1 MNVLA
6 AGVSSFHV
14 HANDNNKDNNN
25 NYEKHLKNNKSI
37 DAIITNIM

>member
-25 NYEKHLKNNKSI
+25 YEKHLKNNKSI